1 MKRKWQ
7 GPSDQPE
14 LPGARTYL
22 ADAVAEALMMH
33 KHSCVA
39 RRAAE
44 AYLVTLGVTEVQYL
58 LNWAAGAY
66 DG

>member
-1 MKRKWQ
+1 MKCKWQ

-14 LPGARTYL
+14 LPGARTCL

-44 AYLVTLGVTEVQYL
+44 AHLVTLGVTEVQYL